1 MTPAILLMIVVV
13 LSAAALMFFAR
24 SGAKPELAVL
34 KTKRPASVFLAVAV
48 MLAPTSPAFAQ
59 AYDCYSKGNLG
70 ALGRG
75 LLENTQWGIHGV
87 PAGAYG
93 NAPVSVT
100 TAYVAGT
107 STLLNGL
114 PSKGTRRFAV
124 TWNES
129 ARQIIGAGFGAD
141 NVLFTVNLTS
151 ATSTAELRSGGWLRL
166 TRRTAFNHASSPFTE
181 TYDATFHP
189 AAGASTHSPCP
200 QSGGGSGGS
209 GSNSGLAIGIGA
221 AALVGIALWALSGDD
236 EPDAF
241 AFHPVGAY
249 EVREDGGESLR
260 YGTRL
265 EYRGDDWGMRWGT
278 MTSDDET
285 LLSYGGE
292 WRGDVFAFD
301 ADAEVVGEAADFR
314 AKLSAEWGLSGWTVR
329 PSARLRS
336 GLSES
341 GEWTAD
347 AGGGV
352 SAEWSSLGWRVRPS
366 VWAADLRKADDATFR
381 LRMER
386 AFGPSR

>member
-1 MTPAILLMIVVV
+1 MTAIVILHIILAPLLALCGGAV
-13 LSAAALMFFAR
+13 LFAALKA
-24 SGAKPELAVL
+24 
-34 KTKRPASVFLAVAV
+34 KRPVPVFLAVAA

-107 STLLNGL
+107 STLLNEL

-166 TRRTAFNHASSPFTE
+166 IRRTAFNHASSPFTE

-200 QSGGGSGGS
+200 QSGGGSGGG

-221 AALVGIALWALSGDD
+221 AALVGIALWALSGNDD
-236 EPDAF
+236 ADAF
-241 AFHPVGAY
+241 AFHPVAAY
-249 EVREDGGESLR
+249 EVRDGGESLR

-265 EYRGDDWGMRWGT
+265 EYRADAWAMRWGA

-285 LLSYGGE
+285 RFSYGGE
-292 WRGDVFAFD
+292 WRGEVFAFD
-301 ADAEVVGEAADFR
+301 ADAEVVGELADFR
-314 AKLSAEWGLSGWTVR
+314 AGLSAEWGLSGWTVR
-329 PSARLRS
+329 PSAGLRS
-336 GLSES
+336 GFSES

-352 SAEWSSLGWRVRPS
+352 SAEWASLGWRVRPS
-366 VWAADLRKADDATFR
+366 VWAADLRETDDATFR
-381 LRMER
+381 LRVER
-386 AFGPSR
+386 AFGPGR